1 MSGRR
6 LTIAIPTFNRAELL
20 DAQLGWVARALTGH
34 ESQVEL
40 LIADNASTDGTE
52 EVISRHLERFYGSD
66 LLVRHIVQ
74 PENVGAIRNIIYCI
88 SNATGDYVWTIS
100 DDDEID
106 DKAVDRVLG
115 LLDTNP
121 NVSLLLL
128 NFSTRHHRTG
138 KRKFDRCFENI
149 GDESVDNGG
158 ALFERYLAQP
168 QPSRWGGLALTTAV
182 VYRSRDARAA
192 LEQWPEAPGN
202 LTMQLFISGYCASSG
217 RMVVT
222 HEPVLEMIGGR
233 HFFEKDI
240 ELYTK
245 FRFAQV
251 PEAFVKLTEI
261 GYSAKLLR
269 RKILE
274 VRQEMRWRFILKMAV
289 RRPGLV
295 LVTAKRY
302 LSSLMA
308 AQLLV
313 QKESAP
319 TKSPLMKSTVE

>member
-6 LTIAIPTFNRAELL
+6 LTVAIPTFNRAELL
-20 DAQLGWVARALTGH
+20 DAQLEWVGRSMRGY

-40 LIADNASTDGTE
+40 LIADNASTDGTAA
-52 EVISRHLERFYGSD
+52 VIRRHLERFCGTE
-66 LLVRHIVQ
+66 LQVRHIVQ
-74 PENVGAIRNIIYCI
+74 PENLGAIRNIIYCI
-88 SNATGDYVWTIS
+88 TSASGEYVWTVS

-106 DKAVDRVLG
+106 VDAIGRVLE
-115 LLDTNP
+115 LLDSNP

-138 KRKFDRCFENI
+138 KRKFERCFENVA
-149 GDESVDNGG
+149 DESVDNGA

-192 LEQWPEAPGN
+192 LARWPEAPEN
-202 LTMQLFISGYCASSG
+202 LTMQMFISGFCARNG

-233 HFFEKDI
+233 HFFEKDV

-251 PEAFVKLTEI
+251 PEAFVKLTEL

-274 VRQEMRWRFILKMAV
+274 VRQEMRWRFILKLLL

-295 LVTAKRY
+295 LSTARRY
-302 LSSLMA
+302 FGSLMM
-308 AQLLV
+308 AQWLV
-313 QKESAP
+313 RKEASLMDP
-319 TKSPLMKSTVE
+319 PLVNSTAE